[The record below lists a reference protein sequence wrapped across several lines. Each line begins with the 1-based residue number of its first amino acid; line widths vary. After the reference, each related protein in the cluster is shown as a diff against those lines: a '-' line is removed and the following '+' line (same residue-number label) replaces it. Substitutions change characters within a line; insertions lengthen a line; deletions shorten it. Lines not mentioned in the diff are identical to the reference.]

1 MVSAVNGEARDQTPM
16 RILFVVKQKG
26 VLRHFEEVLLTLAD
40 RGHRVRIASPDDD
53 PVRLPE
59 AFGRCS
65 RISDTVCPSTRSD
78 QWGEVI
84 GILRAG
90 RSYARY
96 WNPVFHNA
104 SKLRIRAFRKLAPEL
119 SAEGNTHLKTR
130 CPKCQAILR
139 NEEMTEIVRAIGQ
152 GQSSRLHRFAQLVE
166 AGVPSDPVIEDF
178 LRRERPD
185 LVVVTPL
192 VNHRS
197 FQPDYVKSA
206 QALGIPTVA
215 PIFSWDNLTNKGLM
229 HVIPDRVLV
238 WNETQ
243 RREAI
248 ELHDVPANRIEVTG
262 APRFDPFLRMTA
274 TVNREAFCEANGF
287 DPTQP
292 VLVYLGSSKFVAPDE
307 IRFVQRWLEALRNC
321 GNRSLA
327 TAGIVLRPHP
337 RQGKE
342 WLAADLSQSER
353 VAVSVSDYQ
362 NADQQLFN
370 CLHHAAA
377 AVGINT
383 SAALEAALT
392 ETPVFT
398 VQAEE
403 FREGQAG
410 TLHFHYLLEDNGG
423 CVKVADSFDAHARQ
437 LGALLAGDPEATRNR
452 TASFVASFIQGGLT
466 GELPTQRTVRAL
478 ETVGGSWFD
487 RTRRRFQRPRRVVE
501 NP

>member
-1 MVSAVNGEARDQTPM
+1 M
-16 RILFVVKQKG
+16 
-26 VLRHFEEVLLTLAD
+26 
-40 RGHRVRIASPDDD
+40 RIASPDDD

-59 AFGRCS
+59 VFGRCS

-78 QWGEVI
+78 QWREVI
-84 GILRAG
+84 GILRG
-90 RSYARY
+90 CRSYARY
-96 WNPVFHNA
+96 WHPAFDNA
-104 SKLRIRAFRKLAPEL
+104 SKLRMRAFRKLAPEL
-119 SAEGNTHLKTR
+119 SAGGNTHLKTR

-166 AGVPSDPVIEDF
+166 AGVPSDPVIEGF

-192 VNHRS
+192 VNHQS

-206 QALGIPTVA
+206 QALGVPTVA

-229 HVIPDRVLV
+229 HVIPDQVLV

-248 ELHDVPANRIEVTG
+248 EFHDVPANRIEVTG
-262 APRFDPFLRMTA
+262 APRFDPFLRLTP
-274 TVNREAFCEANGF
+274 TVNREAFCAANGL

-307 IRFVQRWLEALRNC
+307 IQFVRRWMEALRGC
-321 GNRSLA
+321 GDTNLA
-327 TAGIVLRPHP
+327 MAGIVLRPHP
-337 RQGKE
+337 RRRQE
-342 WLAADLSQSER
+342 WLAADLSRSEQ
-353 VAVSVSDYQ
+353 VAVSVSRYR
-362 NADQQLFN
+362 NADQYLFN

-377 AVGINT
+377 VVAINT
-383 SAALEAALT
+383 SAAIEAALT
-392 ETPVFT
+392 GTPVFS

-423 CVKVADSFDAHARQ
+423 CVRVADSFASHTRQ
-437 LGALLAGDPEATRNR
+437 LGALLGGDPEAVRDR
-452 TASFVASFIQGGLT
+452 TAAFVARFVKGGLT
-466 GELPTQRTVRAL
+466 GELPTQRMVRAL
-478 ETVGGSWFD
+478 ETAGGSWFD
-487 RTRRRFQRPRRVVE
+487 RTRRRLQLRRRVDA
-501 NP
+501 